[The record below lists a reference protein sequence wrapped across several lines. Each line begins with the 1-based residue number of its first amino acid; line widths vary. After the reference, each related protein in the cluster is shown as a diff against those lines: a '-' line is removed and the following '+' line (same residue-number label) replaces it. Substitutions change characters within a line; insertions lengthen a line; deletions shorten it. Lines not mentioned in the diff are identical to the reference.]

1 MARQV
6 LLLQILVVLV
16 LVVASGALA
25 TYDARRDAR
34 ATATDRA
41 VSVSRAVAD
50 APTITAALGEPEPS
64 ATIQPYAEQVRQ
76 DADVDFVVVM
86 SMERIR
92 YSHPDP
98 ENIGKRF
105 IGDVGGAPEGDVF
118 TEQATGTLGSS
129 MRAVV
134 PVFAL
139 RRQ

>member
-50 APTITAALGEPEPS
+50 APTITAALGR
-64 ATIQPYAEQVRQ
+64 AGAER
-76 DADVDFVVVM
+76 
-86 SMERIR
+86 
-92 YSHPDP
+92 
-98 ENIGKRF
+98 
-105 IGDVGGAPEGDVF
+105 
-118 TEQATGTLGSS
+118 
-129 MRAVV
+129 
-134 PVFAL
+134 
-139 RRQ
+139 